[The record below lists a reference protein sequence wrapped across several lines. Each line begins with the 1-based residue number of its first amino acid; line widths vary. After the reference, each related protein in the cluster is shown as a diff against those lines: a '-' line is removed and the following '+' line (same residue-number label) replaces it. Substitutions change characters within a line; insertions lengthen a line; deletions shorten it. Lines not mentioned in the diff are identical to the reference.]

1 MPFVEIV
8 VSEHTFVMGA
18 AYSICTSLGMVDV
31 VGCGCRLW
39 VKIVALKCITSWVRI
54 FKCLA
59 AMATIFYKVTIA
71 CGEVLLL
78 VSCAFLCQFSRGCR
92 LWGLMMVF
100 VYVCGWMC
108 VGGRNNIQERMVV
121 LLAPSKVCALFCG
134 FLACL

>member
-39 VKIVALKCITSWVRI
+39 VKIVALKCISSWVRI

-59 AMATIFYKVTIA
+59 TMATICYKVTIA
-71 CGEVLLL
+71 YGEVVATSIMCFPLSFSLLL
-78 VSCAFLCQFSRGCR
+78 
-92 LWGLMMVF
+92 
-100 VYVCGWMC
+100 
-108 VGGRNNIQERMVV
+108 
-121 LLAPSKVCALFCG
+121 
-134 FLACL
+134 